1 MKSRIPK
8 VTAAERERIAAHAAA
23 HAPALADLRETYTRR
38 QLVTRELAEVA
49 AARTAAWAY
58 AWALTPPLLQQHVHR
73 LEDQVQE
80 LLRDRYELE
89 LLRERVAAEAAAQAA
104 GGKLGGRPS
113 LLPDD
118 WRDVAERMATTNARL
133 GPRRK
138 RSRTQ
143 LDQDIADALNRSMGN
158 STAAT
163 LITATLVRDARRRE
177 RKNTA
182 AARKDAPRSK

>member
-1 MKSRIPK
+1 MKSRNPK
-8 VTAAERERIAAHAAA
+8 VTAAERARIAALP
-23 HAPALADLRETYTRR
+23 PALAAMRETYTRP
-38 QLVTRELAEVA
+38 QESNAEFA
-49 AARTAAWAY
+49 AARTAAWAA
-58 AWALTPPLLQQHVHR
+58 AWALTPPLVQQHVHW
-73 LEDQVQE
+73 LEAQVQE
-80 LLRDRYELE
+80 LLRDRIELDR
-89 LLRERVAAEAAAQAA
+89 LRERLAAEADTQTAA
-104 GGKLGGRPS
+104 GKLGGRPS

-138 RSRTQ
+138 RSRAQ
-143 LDQDIADALNRSMGN
+143 LDQDIADALNTRMGN
-158 STAAT
+158 STADT